1 MDRIFL
7 DELQRL
13 KEVGLY
19 RQMKYLQSPQQPY
32 LKIAG
37 KNCLMLSSNSYLGL
51 CNDPRLKQAAIDAME
66 KYGVGSGGSRLTTGS
81 YEVHK
86 KLEDEIAAFKGTE
99 AALIFNTGYM
109 ANVGAISSITGKGW
123 VIFSDRF
130 NHASIIDGCRLS
142 GAEII
147 VYKHCDASDLEAKAQ
162 SHRGRRALVVTDG
175 LFSVDG
181 DIAPLPEIVK
191 VVKKYN
197 MLLMVDDAHATGI
210 LGENGRG
217 TAEHFGLQNEIDIQ
231 MGTLSKALASE
242 GGFIAGKRDLIDYL
256 ANKARSFI
264 FSTALAPSTVAVSLK
279 ALEIVQTQPQLR
291 QSLTAN
297 SVWFRKKLKEA
308 GFNVS
313 DFPAPIISVILGSS
327 ELTVNFSNRLMEKN
341 IFVSA
346 IRPPTVP
353 QGTSRLRINLMA
365 THTTDDLERA
375 IDAMTDIGK
384 EIGIL
389 NDAQS
394 KTLNVN
400 GDER

>member
-1 MDRIFL
+1 MFL
-7 DELQRL
+7 DELKRI
-13 KEVGLY
+13 KENGLY

-32 LKIAG
+32 VKIAG
-37 KNCLMLSSNSYLGL
+37 KSYLMLSSNSYLGL
-51 CNDPRLKQAAIDAME
+51 CNDQRLKQAAMDAME

-86 KLEDEIAAFKGTE
+86 KLEDEIAAFKGAE
-99 AALIFNTGYM
+99 AALLFNTGYM
-109 ANVGAISSITGKGW
+109 ANVGAISSIAGKDW

-147 VYKHCDASDLEAKAQ
+147 IYEHCDASDLETKAH

-181 DIAPLPEIVK
+181 DIAPLPEIVQ
-191 VVKKYN
+191 VAKKYN
-197 MLLMVDDAHATGI
+197 MLLMVDDAHATGV
-210 LGENGRG
+210 LGENGGG
-217 TAEHFGLQNEIDIQ
+217 TADYFGLQNEIDIQ
-231 MGTLSKALASE
+231 MGTFSKALASE
-242 GGFIAGKRDLIDYL
+242 GGFIAGNRGLIDYL

-264 FSTALAPSTVAVSLK
+264 FSTALAPATVAVSLR
-279 ALEIVQTQPQLR
+279 ALKIVQAEPRLR
-291 QSLTAN
+291 QSLAAN
-297 SVWFRKKLKEA
+297 SAWFREKLREI
-308 GFNVS
+308 GFEIM
-313 DFPAPIISVILGSS
+313 DFPTPIISVVLGQP

-365 THTTDDLERA
+365 IHTADDLARA
-375 IDAMTDIGK
+375 IDSIAAIGK
-384 EIGIL
+384 ELGIL
-389 NDAQS
+389 NGTQ
-394 KTLNVN
+394 K
-400 GDER
+400 

>member
-1 MDRIFL
+1 MNNIFL
-7 DELQRL
+7 DELKRL
-13 KEVGLY
+13 KEIGLY
-19 RQMKYLQSPQQPY
+19 RQMRYLQSPQQPY
-32 LKIAG
+32 VKIAG

-51 CNDPRLKQAAIDAME
+51 CNDQRLKQAAMDAME

-86 KLEDEIAAFKGTE
+86 KLEDEIAAFKETE
-99 AALIFNTGYM
+99 AALVFNTGYM
-109 ANVGAISSITGKGW
+109 ANLGAISSIAGRDW

-147 VYKHCDASDLEAKAQ
+147 VYKHCDASDLETKAQ

-197 MLLMVDDAHATGI
+197 MLLMVDDAHATGV

-217 TAEHFGLQNEIDIQ
+217 TAEYFGFQNEIDIQ

-242 GGFIAGKRDLIDYL
+242 GGFIAGSRNLIDYL

-291 QSLTAN
+291 QSLIAN
-297 SVWFRKKLKEA
+297 SVWFRKKLRET
-308 GFNVS
+308 GFTVS
-313 DFPAPIISVILGSS
+313 DFPTPIISVVLGPP

-365 THTTDDLERA
+365 THTKDDLARA
-375 IDAMTDIGK
+375 IDAMTEIGK
-384 EIGIL
+384 ETGIL
-389 NDAQS
+389 NDTGS
-394 KTLNVN
+394 
-400 GDER
+400 